1 MKKQNNVLCEDR
13 EENLLIQKEE
23 HISSFSEGEEIN
35 ENSRIFFDNFEN
47 NASMGFSNFI
57 QNLDTDIDF
66 KNRILLEKTEKEN
79 KRLKRY
85 SLQLEEKKE
94 KIELKLD
101 KYLDE
106 LELIKNRENSMNSIF
121 KEFEKK
127 FNEKKEF
134 EKEYFRN
141 FKDLRRSSVKYFY
154 QMLILQGDVR
164 KLEQENSDLKRREV
178 EYLIKRIE
186 NLEIS
191 NESLKNERTFPF
203 KNWDFLFFYLILFI
217 LLMNFL
223 IFFLNNLK
231 NKDTKN
237 DNK

>member
-13 EENLLIQKEE
+13 EENVLIQKEE
-23 HISSFSEGEEIN
+23 QISFFSEGEEIN

-57 QNLDTDIDF
+57 QNLDADIDF
-66 KNRILLEKTEKEN
+66 KNRVLLEKTEKEN

-106 LELIKNRENSMNSIF
+106 LELIKNRESSMNSIF

-134 EKEYFRN
+134 EKEYFKN

-154 QMLILQGDVR
+154 QMLILEGDVR

-191 NESLKNERTFPF
+191 NESLKNERNFPF
-203 KNWDFLFFYLILFI
+203 KN
-217 LLMNFL
+217 
-223 IFFLNNLK
+223 
-231 NKDTKN
+231 
-237 DNK
+237 